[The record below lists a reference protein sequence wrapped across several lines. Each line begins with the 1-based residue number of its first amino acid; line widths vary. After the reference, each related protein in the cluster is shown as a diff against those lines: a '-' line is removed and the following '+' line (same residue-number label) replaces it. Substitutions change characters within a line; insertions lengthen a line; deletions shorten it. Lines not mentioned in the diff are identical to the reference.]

1 MRLHAQCA
9 TIENG
14 GVWVP
19 ESAPWLAEYVHEL
32 TTFPGSKHDDMVD
45 STSQLLEWLKIGQT
59 GMGLFYYYKRLWEEQ
74 QGIIRG
80 DRNMH

>member
-14 GVWVP
+14 GLWLP
-19 ESAPWLAEYVHEL
+19 EEAPWLAEYVHEL

-45 STSQLLEWLKIGQT
+45 ATSQVLEWLKIGQK
-59 GMGLFYYYKRLWEEQ
+59 GMGLLLFYKREYEKTLARQ
-74 QGIIRG
+74 RG
-80 DRNMH
+80 EVMPD